1 MNRYGAKSAGLGTL
15 NGTTDIDL
23 KISQVYI
30 GRWISCTTNSFPS
43 DIAGIMT
50 EFEKL
55 AQATTTLPTKTS
67 VYNFGAGTPY
77 STKLV
82 PLRSMDFL
90 RNSKNAILRSIN
102 FYALDTTKSGSAYQH
117 AATLSEIMNPSTAND
132 EYIRTKYLRNELA
145 VTWQP
150 TFFNPEFLAGRTNI
164 LANVNSGTDAT
175 TSLGIGFGL
184 PINFSDLYYKPE
196 RDWSANSA
204 AFEVYGF
211 CVQYIEA
218 TSMYQRYPIICE
230 AEFVV

>member
-1 MNRYGAKSAGLGTL
+1 MNRYGAKNTGLGAM

-30 GRWISCTTNSFPS
+30 GRWISCTSNVFPS
-43 DIAGIMT
+43 NATDIMT

-55 AQATTTLPTKTS
+55 AQATATLPTRTS
-67 VYNFGAGTPY
+67 QYNFATETPY

-90 RNSKNAILRSIN
+90 RSSKNAILRSIN

-117 AATLSEIMNPSTAND
+117 AATIAEIMNPSTSND

-150 TFFNPEFLAGRTNI
+150 TYFNPEFLAGRTNI
-164 LANVNSGTDAT
+164 LANVNSSTETT

-196 RDWSANSA
+196 RGWSAGTSV
-204 AFEVYGF
+204 FEVYGF

-218 TSMYQRYPIICE
+218 TAKYQRYPIVCE